1 MNSRFLNS
9 VDARMAAAKTA
20 LERAQLEASK
30 ANFLARQGSHEQA
43 KEIVSRLRSHFA
55 DRPDAGLSASL
66 HLVDGLIDFF
76 HDLSPAATDKLRRA
90 YALAAASGAR
100 SVAALSAAWL
110 AHMDFSAHRFEGMG
124 GHLTRAFEAA
134 RDEDHAAL
142 SRCSSVCAV
151 ALHLGRDFAGARYW
165 YRAARLHGLQDED
178 NAAISSY
185 MHNQLAMAVM
195 SLRQAILAGDEQDLE
210 EIKLLLSE
218 ARSTEDY
225 DELTGAVSL
234 SKLIPILKANLLSLQ
249 GKPREALQIY
259 DQELLA
265 AREQGM
271 ERMAPWLLADMASCH
286 LRLGDNAGALAL
298 ALEADGELAST
309 IGLQVDDAA
318 AARSRLAEV
327 FAGLGHTSHAE
338 ELRRSARTN
347 WGRFRQVQEE
357 LAKIAGE
364 LDGRFRSKVLPDQ
377 MG

>member
-1 MNSRFLNS
+1 M
-9 VDARMAAAKTA
+9 
-20 LERAQLEASK
+20 
-30 ANFLARQGSHEQA
+30 
-43 KEIVSRLRSHFA
+43 
-55 DRPDAGLSASL
+55 
-66 HLVDGLIDFF
+66 
-76 HDLSPAATDKLRRA
+76 
-90 YALAAASGAR
+90 
-100 SVAALSAAWL
+100 AALSAAWL